1 MNASPSHCNCSDG
14 GGGGGDALPVS
25 PEYGHEG
32 GAGRNDVGMSPV
44 KRKEEAI
51 GRAAAR
57 FPAAGSIGAGGIA
70 MAARRLVLV
79 MSLSGSALGNGTIAL
94 LLAII
99 SQIIGVNPIL

>member
-1 MNASPSHCNCSDG
+1 MAAAAETLSPSPLST
-14 GGGGGDALPVS
+14 ATR
-25 PEYGHEG
+25 
-32 GAGRNDVGMSPV
+32 AGRGGTMSPV